1 MTSRS
6 LLKENSSLLEL
17 IQRFMDPL
25 LVAGSGM
32 ALYAIQFESLDLPRN
47 YIFVLTGSFL
57 LCFAVLPF
65 FNIYRPYRGASLWAE
80 TQRLASA
87 WTVMFAGMVIML
99 FLTKTSTD
107 FSRLWIGQWAAAGF
121 LSLVIFRLVLR
132 SGLRLLRHHGF
143 NLRFIVIAGAGDLG
157 RDVARR
163 LAASPALPGA
173 GQFLS
178 TCGVGEPRSLLCV
191 ILSRWDIFNIKT
203 ILRGKQR
210 GRPKEEISAA
220 FVPIGEL
227 DEPKLTELVNQPD
240 IKTVVDMLV
249 TWGFHLSSFIAKALP
264 EFMEKGDI
272 LGIERVIDDFY
283 FEWALMETE
292 GESENKQIMRS
303 LIVEQIDFAN
313 IINTLKL
320 LSEKVSVGTGD
331 KTQPQHPA
339 HEAGFTP
346 GGNFEYSFL
355 LTLSKCTTLEEALG
369 LLINTKYSSIM
380 EKAISAYTKTRKLS
394 TIERFLEAFIA
405 EKWSRLYR
413 KDPLSISIIIG
424 FLGRKLN
431 EFMNLRIIARGKAH
445 AVPVNTIK
453 GELVF
458 V

>member
-1 MTSRS
+1 MDDYGYLNARVRAMNRDLFKSGFFQE
-6 LLKENSSLLEL
+6 LLNQPEL
-17 IQRFMDPL
+17 NN
-25 LVAGSGM
+25 LVEALQGA
-32 ALYAIQFESLDLPRN
+32 ALYGEDMSIALAES
-47 YIFVLTGSFL
+47 
-57 LCFAVLPF
+57 
-65 FNIYRPYRGASLWAE
+65 
-80 TQRLASA
+80 
-87 WTVMFAGMVIML
+87 
-99 FLTKTSTD
+99 
-107 FSRLWIGQWAAAGF
+107 
-121 LSLVIFRLVLR
+121 
-132 SGLRLLRHHGF
+132 SGLNAIEKALRH
-143 NLRFIVIAGAGDLG
+143 NLSRTFSKILHM
-157 RDVARR
+157 
-163 LAASPALPGA
+163 S
-173 GQFLS
+173 S
-178 TCGVGEPRSLLCV
+178 GEPRSLLCV

-210 GRPKEEISAA
+210 GSPKEEISAA
-220 FVPIGEL
+220 FIPVGEL

-249 TWGFHLSSFIAKALP
+249 TWGFYLSSLIAKALP
-264 EFMEKGDI
+264 EFIEKGDI

-283 FEWALMETE
+283 FEWALTETE

-339 HEAGFTP
+339 HEAGFIP
-346 GGNFEYSFL
+346 GGNLKYSFL
-355 LTLSKCTTLEEALG
+355 LTLSKCSTLEEALG

-413 KDPLSISIIIG
+413 KDPLSISIMIG